1 MATDLRDRPEGER
14 FSHPVAFWSGVLA
27 SVVGVALHLPM
38 YLGARDMGYHLAGMR
53 PDPPMII
60 GMVLILAGLPAAL
73 YGLLPRG
80 SGGVRRKAAAI
91 RVRALDDAPIRFSHV
106 ALLVVMALAVTIDVM
121 KPTTLSFVAPGVA
134 KEYGLRTAV
143 NPHGSIPV
151 TWLPLAGIVGTVIGS
166 LLWGWVGDRIG
177 RRSSILFAGIMFVST
192 SICGAMPGFIW
203 NLVMCLLMGI
213 AAGGML
219 PIAFA
224 LIAETIPAR
233 HRGWVI
239 VLIGGNI
246 AAAYALTSWL
256 AGALTPTYSWRI
268 MWLLGMPTGVVLI
281 LLNRW
286 IPESPRYLLAT
297 GRRQAAEAIMRRY
310 GAAVVDGDAA
320 GPEAAVRVG
329 FAQLLRRPFLGPTVA
344 VAGLAVSIGLLTFG
358 FQFWVPTNL
367 QRIGLSE
374 LGSDYVLRNSAL
386 LGLPLTV
393 LVALLYGFWS
403 SKKTVIGLAVL
414 TALAVLVFAVA
425 GDSLAHNRILLS
437 VLLVIPLAGISSVT
451 AVVTAYGPEIYPTR
465 IRTTGT
471 GLIAGMTKAGGVLVL
486 AIVLAAT
493 PTPSLAITAL
503 AGAVPLL
510 LATAVFAVTAP
521 DTRQRTLEDITRAE
535 LTGEDAPVIT

>member
-1 MATDLRDRPEGER
+1 MATDLRDQPGGEQ

-27 SVVGVALHLPM
+27 SVAGVALHLPM

-53 PDPPMII
+53 PDPPMIL

-80 SGGVRRKAAAI
+80 SGGVRRKAASI

-134 KEYGLRTAV
+134 KEYGLRTAA

-192 SICGAMPGFIW
+192 SICGAMPGFTW

-268 MWLLGMPTGVVLI
+268 MWLLGMPTGLMLI

-320 GPEAAVRVG
+320 GPESAVRVG
-329 FAQLLRRPFLGPTVA
+329 FAQLLRGPLLGPTVA
-344 VAGLAVSIGLLTFG
+344 VAGLATSIGLLTYG

-510 LATAVFAVTAP
+510 LATAVFAFTAP